1 MQPGIVPG
9 TSMILQVTLCILTIS
24 YPWRL
29 RYPCSRPAL
38 FPQRFGF
45 GKFGLSRYPS
55 IAKPSAPFIS
65 LNCKISLNTECKSV
79 PLQTQQRWADRP
91 TQIESLLNSAS
102 YPHIIHSPISS
113 HCSARRYCAWT
124 LCIFQSSTTAQ
135 SLLPKIME
143 PLDHLSAEP
152 EIEIVNHLKLQPL
165 GSFDAHH
172 ANQRRKQNSHSTSCR
187 VFVSGRNVC
196 AEHRGA
202 RPDISRPRRDLLS
215 THLTYEVGTQVIYE
229 TSDCGR

>member
-9 TSMILQVTLCILTIS
+9 TFMILPVTLCILTIS
-24 YPWRL
+24 YRGEL
-29 RYPCSRPAL
+29 RFPCSCPTL
-38 FPQRFGF
+38 FPQRFGL
-45 GKFGLSRYPS
+45 GKLGLLRHSS
-55 IAKPSAPFIS
+55 NSKPFSPFLS
-65 LNCKISLNTECKSV
+65 LNWKISLNAECKSV

-91 TQIESLLNSAS
+91 TQIESLLDSAS
-102 YPHIIHSPISS
+102 YPHIIHPAISS

-152 EIEIVNHLKLQPL
+152 EVEIVNHLRLQPL

-172 ANQRRKQNSHSTSCR
+172 ANHRRKQNSHSTSSR
-187 VFVSGRNVC
+187 VFISGRNAC
-196 AEHRGA
+196 AGHRGA
-202 RPDISRPRRDLLS
+202 RLDPGRVAIRFLPISRLMSAHR
-215 THLTYEVGTQVIYE
+215 
-229 TSDCGR
+229 